1 MYNSNL
7 AKIYVSHAIRRAQ
20 ERYQVRLSE
29 NQLCEISA
37 IILAGKATLKK
48 HSYKKRDIYKVSYN
62 SRNFVIVFDYN
73 QELPVTFLPHKC
85 LREMQKLEAA

>member
-1 MYNSNL
+1 MYNSIL
-7 AKIYVSHAIRRAQ
+7 AKFYVYHSICRAE

-29 NQLCEISA
+29 YQICEISA
-37 IILAGKATLKK
+37 IILSGKAVLKK

-62 SRNFVIVFDYN
+62 SKNFVVVFDRI

-85 LREMQKLEAA
+85 LKGMQKLEVA

>member
-1 MYNSNL
+1 MYDTFI
-7 AKIYVSHAIRRAQ
+7 AKKYVSHSIRRAQ

-37 IILAGKATLKK
+37 IILSGKAVLKK
-48 HSYKKRDIYKVSYN
+48 HSYKKRDIYKVSYY
-62 SRNFVIVFDYN
+62 SRNFVIVFDRL

-85 LREMQKLEAA
+85 LRHMQILEAA